1 MADISLEDMLQ
12 AGVHFGHQTK
22 YWNPKMEPYIFG
34 IRNKIHMIDLQH
46 TVELLKPALAFIKS
60 VAQKNNKILFV
71 ATKRSATNILKE
83 EAERC
88 GMPYVNERW
97 LGGMLTNYKTI
108 RSSIN
113 RLENLLRQKEDGT
126 FDKLT
131 KKEGLK
137 LQREIDRLEK
147 AIGGVRDMG
156 GLPDALFVI
165 DVKREAIAISEAS
178 KMGIP
183 IVGIVDSNSSPEGI
197 DYLVPGNDD
206 AIRSISLFT
215 RAVSDA
221 CLEGSK
227 LATGLKPSPD
237 STGPKIIKKEEKQES
252 SNKKDLEEDKV
263 KEPKEPQEDEKIKEA
278 KDAEEIKET
287 VEPVE
292 TEEQKEDEKG
302 KEAKVAEE
310 SKEKEE
316 SVETEEQKE
325 DPKVDSKSQEVE
337 EGKET

>member
-22 YWNPKMEPYIFG
+22 YWNPKMEPFIFG
-34 IRNKIHMIDLQH
+34 IRNKIHIIDLQH

-71 ATKRSATNILKE
+71 ATKRSATDILKD

-126 FDKLT
+126 FNKLT

-137 LQREIDRLEK
+137 LQREIDKLQK
-147 AIGGVRDMG
+147 AIGGVREMG

-183 IVGIVDSNSSPEGI
+183 IVGIVDSNSSPVGI

-221 CLEGSK
+221 CIEGSK
-227 LATGLKPSPD
+227 LATGLKPSSD
-237 STGPKIIKKEEKQES
+237 ASGPKIIKKEEKQKASDEKS
-252 SNKKDLEEDKV
+252 PVEEGVLEEAQES
-263 KEPKEPQEDEKIKEA
+263 KESEKIKES
-278 KDAEEIKET
+278 KESKKIQ
-287 VEPVE
+287 ESK
-292 TEEQKEDEKG
+292 QGDEKAEASEEDQKSEDS
-302 KEAKVAEE
+302 KEAKEN
-310 SKEKEE
+310 
-316 SVETEEQKE
+316 
-325 DPKVDSKSQEVE
+325 
-337 EGKET
+337 

>member
-22 YWNPKMEPYIFG
+22 YWNPKMDPYIFG
-34 IRNKIHMIDLQH
+34 IRNKIHIIDLQH
-46 TVELLKPALAFIKS
+46 TVELLKPALAFIKL

-126 FDKLT
+126 FNKLT

-137 LQREIDRLEK
+137 LQREIDKLQK
-147 AIGGVRDMG
+147 AIGGVREMG

-221 CLEGSK
+221 CIEGSK
-227 LATGLKPSPD
+227 LATGLKPSSD
-237 STGPKIIKKEEKQES
+237 ASGPKIIKKEENQKASDPNSDEKSPVEES
-252 SNKKDLEEDKV
+252 
-263 KEPKEPQEDEKIKEA
+263 KESEKIKES
-278 KDAEEIKET
+278 KESKKIQ
-287 VEPVE
+287 ESK
-292 TEEQKEDEKG
+292 QGDEKAEASDEDQKAEDA
-302 KEAKVAEE
+302 KEAKEN
-310 SKEKEE
+310 
-316 SVETEEQKE
+316 
-325 DPKVDSKSQEVE
+325 
-337 EGKET
+337 

>member
-1 MADISLEDMLQ
+1 MANISIEDMLQ

-22 YWNPKMEPYIFG
+22 YWNPKMRPYIFG
-34 IRNKIHMIDLQH
+34 VRNKIHIIDLQR
-46 TVELLKPALAFIKS
+46 TEELLKPALAFIKS
-60 VAQKNNKILFV
+60 VAEKNNKILFV
-71 ATKRSATNILKE
+71 ATKRTATNILKE

-113 RLENLLRQKEDGT
+113 RLENLLKQKEDGT
-126 FDKLT
+126 FKKLT

-137 LQREIDRLEK
+137 LQREIDKLEK

-165 DVKREAIAISEAS
+165 DVKRETIAISEAS

-183 IVGIVDSNSSPEGI
+183 IVGVVDSNSNPDGI
-197 DYLVPGNDD
+197 DYLIPGNDD

-221 CLEGSK
+221 CIEGSK
-227 LATGLKPSPD
+227 LATGLKPSSD
-237 STGPKIIKKEEKQES
+237 SAGPKIIKKEEKQES
-252 SNKKDLEEDKV
+252 SNEKDLEQGKV
-263 KEPKEPQEDEKIKEA
+263 KEPKDSEESKELEVFEVSA
-278 KDAEEIKET
+278 
-287 VEPVE
+287 E
-292 TEEQKEDEKG
+292 TEEQKEN
-302 KEAKVAEE
+302 
-310 SKEKEE
+310 
-316 SVETEEQKE
+316 
-325 DPKVDSKSQEVE
+325 PKVDSKSEEVE

>member
-34 IRNKIHMIDLQH
+34 IRNKIHIIDLQH
-46 TVELLKPALAFIKS
+46 TVELLKPALAFIKL

-71 ATKRSATNILKE
+71 ATKRPATNILKE

-126 FDKLT
+126 FNKLT

-137 LQREIDRLEK
+137 LQREIDKLQK
-147 AIGGVRDMG
+147 AIGGVREMG

-221 CLEGSK
+221 CIEGSK
-227 LATGLKPSPD
+227 LATGLKPSSD
-237 STGPKIIKKEEKQES
+237 TSGPKISKKEEKQKAS
-252 SNKKDLEEDKV
+252 
-263 KEPKEPQEDEKIKEA
+263 DEKSPVEEGVLEKAQESKESKESEKIQESKQGDEKAEASDEDQKSEDSKEA
-278 KDAEEIKET
+278 KEN
-287 VEPVE
+287 
-292 TEEQKEDEKG
+292 
-302 KEAKVAEE
+302 
-310 SKEKEE
+310 
-316 SVETEEQKE
+316 
-325 DPKVDSKSQEVE
+325 
-337 EGKET
+337 

>member
-34 IRNKIHMIDLQH
+34 IRNKIHIIDLRL
-46 TVELLKPALAFIKS
+46 TVELLKPALAFIKV

-126 FDKLT
+126 FNKLT

-137 LQREIDRLEK
+137 LQREIDKLQK
-147 AIGGVRDMG
+147 AIGGVREMG

-215 RAVSDA
+215 RAVSDV
-221 CLEGSK
+221 CIEGSK
-227 LATGLKPSPD
+227 LATGLKPSSD
-237 STGPKIIKKEEKQES
+237 ASGPKIIKKEEKQKAS
-252 SNKKDLEEDKV
+252 
-263 KEPKEPQEDEKIKEA
+263 DEKS
-278 KDAEEIKET
+278 
-287 VEPVE
+287 PVE
-292 TEEQKEDEKG
+292 EG
-302 KEAKVAEE
+302 VLEE
-310 SKEKEE
+310 SKESKESEKIQE
-316 SVETEEQKE
+316 SKQGDEKAEASDEDQKSE
-325 DPKVDSKSQEVE
+325 DSKEA
-337 EGKET
+337 KEN

>member
-1 MADISLEDMLQ
+1 MADISIEDMLQ

-34 IRNKIHMIDLQH
+34 VRNKIHIIDLQR

-165 DVKREAIAISEAS
+165 DVKRETIAISEAS

-206 AIRSISLFT
+206 AIRSISLFA

-227 LATGLKPSPD
+227 LATGLKPSTD
-237 STGPKIIKKEEKQES
+237 SSGPKIIKKEEKKGS
-252 SNKKDLEEDKV
+252 SNEKDLEDPKV
-263 KEPKEPQEDEKIKEA
+263 KE
-278 KDAEEIKET
+278 T
-287 VEPVE
+287 
-292 TEEQKEDEKG
+292 KEDEKE
-302 KEAKVAEE
+302 KEAKVAKE
-310 SKEKEE
+310 SKRKEE
-316 SVETEEQKE
+316 SVETEEQKG
-325 DPKVDSKSQEVE
+325 DPKVDSKPEE
-337 EGKET
+337 AKEGKEA

>member
-34 IRNKIHMIDLQH
+34 IRNKIHIIDLQH

-88 GMPYVNERW
+88 SMPYVNERW

-126 FDKLT
+126 FNKLT

-137 LQREIDRLEK
+137 LQREIDKLQK
-147 AIGGVRDMG
+147 AIGGVREMG

-183 IVGIVDSNSSPEGI
+183 IVGIVDSNSSPVGI

-221 CLEGSK
+221 CIEGSK
-227 LATGLKPSPD
+227 LATGLKPSSD
-237 STGPKIIKKEEKQES
+237 ESGPKIIKKEEKQKAS
-252 SNKKDLEEDKV
+252 
-263 KEPKEPQEDEKIKEA
+263 DEKNL
-278 KDAEEIKET
+278 
-287 VEPVE
+287 V
-292 TEEQKEDEKG
+292 
-302 KEAKVAEE
+302 EE
-310 SKEKEE
+310 SKESEKIQE
-316 SVETEEQKE
+316 SKKGDEKAEASDEDQKSE
-325 DPKVDSKSQEVE
+325 DSKEA
-337 EGKET
+337 KEN

>member
-34 IRNKIHMIDLQH
+34 IRNKIHIIDLQH
-46 TVELLKPALAFIKS
+46 TVELLKPALAFIKL

-126 FDKLT
+126 FNKLT

-137 LQREIDRLEK
+137 LQREIDKLQK
-147 AIGGVRDMG
+147 AIGGVREMG

-221 CLEGSK
+221 CIEGSK
-227 LATGLKPSPD
+227 LATGLKPSSD
-237 STGPKIIKKEEKQES
+237 ASGPKIIKKEEKQKASDPNSDEKSPVEEGVVEEAQES
-252 SNKKDLEEDKV
+252 
-263 KEPKEPQEDEKIKEA
+263 KESEKIKES
-278 KDAEEIKET
+278 KESKKIQ
-287 VEPVE
+287 ESK
-292 TEEQKEDEKG
+292 QGDEKAEASDEDQKAEDS
-302 KEAKVAEE
+302 KEAKEN
-310 SKEKEE
+310 
-316 SVETEEQKE
+316 
-325 DPKVDSKSQEVE
+325 
-337 EGKET
+337 

>member
-1 MADISLEDMLQ
+1 
-12 AGVHFGHQTK
+12 
-22 YWNPKMEPYIFG
+22 
-34 IRNKIHMIDLQH
+34 
-46 TVELLKPALAFIKS
+46 
-60 VAQKNNKILFV
+60 
-71 ATKRSATNILKE
+71 
-83 EAERC
+83 
-88 GMPYVNERW
+88 VNERW

-147 AIGGVRDMG
+147 AIGGVRGMG

-197 DYLVPGNDD
+197 DYMVPGNDD

-221 CLEGSK
+221 CLAGSK

-237 STGPKIIKKEEKQES
+237 SSGPKIIKKEDKQKS
-252 SNKKDLEEDKV
+252 SNEKDLEEVKV
-263 KEPKEPQEDEKIKEA
+263 KEPKEP
-278 KDAEEIKET
+278 
-287 VEPVE
+287 
-292 TEEQKEDEKG
+292 KEDEKE

-316 SVETEEQKE
+316 SVETEEQTE
-325 DPKVDSKSQEVE
+325 GSKVDSKPEEVE

>member
-34 IRNKIHMIDLQH
+34 IRNKIHIIDLQH

-126 FDKLT
+126 FNKLT

-137 LQREIDRLEK
+137 LQREIDKLQK
-147 AIGGVRDMG
+147 AIGGVREMG

-221 CLEGSK
+221 CIEGSK
-227 LATGLKPSPD
+227 LATGLKPSSD
-237 STGPKIIKKEEKQES
+237 ASGPKIIKKEEKQKASDTNSDEKSPVEEGVVEES
-252 SNKKDLEEDKV
+252 
-263 KEPKEPQEDEKIKEA
+263 KESEKIKES
-278 KDAEEIKET
+278 KKIQESK
-287 VEPVE
+287 
-292 TEEQKEDEKG
+292 QGDEKAEASEEDQKSEDS
-302 KEAKVAEE
+302 KEAKEN
-310 SKEKEE
+310 
-316 SVETEEQKE
+316 
-325 DPKVDSKSQEVE
+325 
-337 EGKET
+337 

>member
-1 MADISLEDMLQ
+1 MAEISLEDMLQ

-22 YWNPKMEPYIFG
+22 FWNPKMDPFIFG
-34 IRNKIHMIDLQH
+34 VRNKIHIIDLRH
-46 TVELLKPALAFIKS
+46 TVELLPPALSFLKS

-71 ATKRSATNILKE
+71 ATKRSASIILRE

-88 GMPYVNERW
+88 GMPYVNEKW

-126 FDKLT
+126 FRKLT

-137 LQREIDRLEK
+137 LQREIDKLQK
-147 AIGGVRDMG
+147 SIGGVREMG

-183 IVGIVDSNSSPEGI
+183 IVGIVDTNSSPEGI
-197 DYLVPGNDD
+197 DYVIPGNDD
-206 AIRSISLFT
+206 AIRSITLFT

-221 CLEGSK
+221 CLEGLK
-227 LATGLKPSPD
+227 LATGLKATPETS
-237 STGPKIIKKEEKQES
+237 GPKIIKKEEKEDLQ
-252 SNKKDLEEDKV
+252 KKDSSKKDEKLEEEKV
-263 KEPKEPQEDEKIKEA
+263 EEKSKQEA
-278 KDAEEIKET
+278 
-287 VEPVE
+287 VE
-292 TEEQKEDEKG
+292 TKDNK
-302 KEAKVAEE
+302 
-310 SKEKEE
+310 
-316 SVETEEQKE
+316 
-325 DPKVDSKSQEVE
+325 DS
-337 EGKET
+337 G

>member
-1 MADISLEDMLQ
+1 MADISIEDMLQ

-34 IRNKIHMIDLQH
+34 IRNKIHIIDLQH

-108 RSSIN
+108 RSTIN

-126 FDKLT
+126 FNKLT

-137 LQREIDRLEK
+137 LQREIDKLQK
-147 AIGGVRDMG
+147 AIGGVREMG

-183 IVGIVDSNSSPEGI
+183 IVGIVDSNSSPIGI

-221 CLEGSK
+221 CIEGSK
-227 LATGLKPSPD
+227 LATGLKPSLD
-237 STGPKIIKKEEKQES
+237 KSGPKIIKKEEKQKAS
-252 SNKKDLEEDKV
+252 
-263 KEPKEPQEDEKIKEA
+263 DEKNPVVEAQETKEI
-278 KDAEEIKET
+278 E
-287 VEPVE
+287 EPVE
-292 TEEQKEDEKG
+292 TEEQQEDEKE
-302 KEAKVAEE
+302 KETKVAEE

-325 DPKVDSKSQEVE
+325 DPKVDSKSEEVE
-337 EGKET
+337 ERKET

>member
-1 MADISLEDMLQ
+1 MADISIEDMLQ

-34 IRNKIHMIDLQH
+34 VRNKIHIIDLQH

-126 FDKLT
+126 FNKLT

-197 DYLVPGNDD
+197 DYMVPGNDD
-206 AIRSISLFT
+206 ALRSISLFT

-227 LATGLKPSPD
+227 LATGLKSSAD
-237 STGPKIIKKEEKQES
+237 SSGPKIIKKEDKQEP
-252 SNKKDLEEDKV
+252 SNEKDLEESKV
-263 KEPKEPQEDEKIKEA
+263 KAP
-278 KDAEEIKET
+278 
-287 VEPVE
+287 
-292 TEEQKEDEKG
+292 KEDEKE
-302 KEAKVAEE
+302 KEVKVAEE

-316 SVETEEQKE
+316 SVETEEQTE
-325 DPKVDSKSQEVE
+325 VLKVDSKSEEVE

>member
-1 MADISLEDMLQ
+1 MAELSLEDMLQ

-22 YWNPKMEPYIFG
+22 FWNPKMDPFIFG
-34 IRNKIHMIDLQH
+34 VRNKIHIIDLQH
-46 TVELLKPALAFIKS
+46 TVELLPPALSFIKS

-71 ATKRSATNILKE
+71 GTKRSASIILRE

-88 GMPYVNERW
+88 GMPYVTEKW

-126 FDKLT
+126 FGKLT

-137 LQREIDRLEK
+137 LQREIDKLQK
-147 AIGGVRDMG
+147 AIGGIREMG

-183 IVGIVDSNSSPEGI
+183 IVGIVDTNSSPEGI
-197 DYLVPGNDD
+197 DYVIPGNDD
-206 AIRSISLFT
+206 AIRSITLFT

-221 CLEGSK
+221 CLEGLK
-227 LATGLKPSPD
+227 LATGLK
-237 STGPKIIKKEEKQES
+237 STPESSGPKIIKKEEKEDLQ
-252 SNKKDLEEDKV
+252 KKDSSKKDEKLEE
-263 KEPKEPQEDEKIKEA
+263 EKLEEKSKKEA
-278 KDAEEIKET
+278 KET
-287 VEPVE
+287 
-292 TEEQKEDEKG
+292 KDNKYSG
-302 KEAKVAEE
+302 
-310 SKEKEE
+310 
-316 SVETEEQKE
+316 
-325 DPKVDSKSQEVE
+325 
-337 EGKET
+337 

>member
-34 IRNKIHMIDLQH
+34 IRNKIHIIDLQH

-126 FDKLT
+126 FSKLT

-137 LQREIDRLEK
+137 LQREIDKLQK
-147 AIGGVRDMG
+147 AIGGVREMG

-183 IVGIVDSNSSPEGI
+183 IVGIVDSNSSPVGI

-221 CLEGSK
+221 CIEGSK
-227 LATGLKPSPD
+227 LATGLKPSSD
-237 STGPKIIKKEEKQES
+237 ESGPKIIKKEEKQKAS
-252 SNKKDLEEDKV
+252 
-263 KEPKEPQEDEKIKEA
+263 DEKKPVEETQESKESEKIQESKESEKIQESKQGEEKAEASDEDQKAEDSKEA
-278 KDAEEIKET
+278 KEN
-287 VEPVE
+287 
-292 TEEQKEDEKG
+292 
-302 KEAKVAEE
+302 
-310 SKEKEE
+310 
-316 SVETEEQKE
+316 
-325 DPKVDSKSQEVE
+325 
-337 EGKET
+337 

>member
-1 MADISLEDMLQ
+1 
-12 AGVHFGHQTK
+12 
-22 YWNPKMEPYIFG
+22 
-34 IRNKIHMIDLQH
+34 
-46 TVELLKPALAFIKS
+46 
-60 VAQKNNKILFV
+60 
-71 ATKRSATNILKE
+71 
-83 EAERC
+83 
-88 GMPYVNERW
+88 
-97 LGGMLTNYKTI
+97 MLTNYKTI

-126 FDKLT
+126 FNKLT

-137 LQREIDRLEK
+137 LQREIDKLQK
-147 AIGGVRDMG
+147 AIGGVREMG

-183 IVGIVDSNSSPEGI
+183 IVGIVDSNSSPVGI

-221 CLEGSK
+221 CIEGSK
-227 LATGLKPSPD
+227 LATGLKPSSD
-237 STGPKIIKKEEKQES
+237 KSGPKIIKKEEKQKAS
-252 SNKKDLEEDKV
+252 
-263 KEPKEPQEDEKIKEA
+263 DEKNLVVEVQETKEI
-278 KDAEEIKET
+278 E
-287 VEPVE
+287 EPVE
-292 TEEQKEDEKG
+292 TEEQQEDEKE
-302 KEAKVAEE
+302 KETKVAEE

-325 DPKVDSKSQEVE
+325 DPKVDSKSEEVE